1 MKIKQMILVLLF
13 VLGTENIHALR
24 LQSDER
30 TNQNSATEQE
40 SKPEKRETNDSNKP
54 KSSQPPRGFT
64 PSEKIEA
71 DSAVSFPVDI

>member
-1 MKIKQMILVLLF
+1 MKINQMILVLLF
-13 VLGTENIHALR
+13 ALATENTHALK

-30 TNQNSATEQE
+30 TDQNSAAKQQ
-40 SKPEKRETNDSNKP
+40 PQLQQGETKDNNKP
-54 KSSQPPRGFT
+54 KSSRPPKSFT